1 MDELWRQ
8 WPKDQRILVSNK
20 GRIVSCRQS
29 HCRELPI
36 FINDSR
42 YRQTSAGF
50 VHRLVA
56 ETWIPKHSGNEVNH
70 IDGDKTNNAVDN
82 LEWTTHSKNLKHAY
96 LEGLHPGHHYPVEIV
111 ETGEQF
117 DSQIECAKALH
128 STKSNISKAVLG
140 KVKKHKGFTI
150 RRVEKS

>member
-20 GRIVSCRQS
+20 GR
-29 HCRELPI
+29 
-36 FINDSR
+36 
-42 YRQTSAGF
+42 T
-50 VHRLVA
+50 
-56 ETWIPKHSGNEVNH
+56 
-70 IDGDKTNNAVDN
+70 
-82 LEWTTHSKNLKHAY
+82 
-96 LEGLHPGHHYPVEIV
+96 GHHYPVEIV

>member
-8 WPKDQRILVSNK
+8 WPKDRRILVSNK

-29 HCRELPI
+29 HCRELSI
-36 FINDSR
+36 FINDSG
-42 YRQTSAGF
+42 YQQTSAG
-50 VHRLVA
+50 
-56 ETWIPKHSGNEVNH
+56 
-70 IDGDKTNNAVDN
+70 
-82 LEWTTHSKNLKHAY
+82 

-150 RRVEKS
+150 RRVEES

>member
-20 GRIVSCRQS
+20 GR
-29 HCRELPI
+29 
-36 FINDSR
+36 
-42 YRQTSAGF
+42 
-50 VHRLVA
+50 
-56 ETWIPKHSGNEVNH
+56 
-70 IDGDKTNNAVDN
+70 NAVDN
-82 LEWTTHSKNLKHAY
+82 LEWTTHSRNLKHAY

-128 STKSNISKAVLG
+128 STKSNISKTVLG